1 MWTTDGR
8 PGSDIHQHGRWKVCL
23 CVCVP
28 CAAARARGS
37 KTARPRA
44 RARVCDRT
52 HAVVLH
58 WQSRISSQDGRSN
71 GGAWQSAPVS
81 CNFEWAMRGGM
92 SSCEAS
98 RSPCDE
104 RVRCACR
111 VRAARTLRARVALAG
126 PVARA
131 WASDVSLMSLAC
143 EARAP
148 TRARRHAKA
157 ARAGPP
163 RAPLSPGAKTRIVAP
178 GPTAAS
184 IIKKPPWH
192 RKIQEAGRGRRPGGP
207 RRRPRPSSA
216 RPKWAIASRSSTEA
230 TTYTTGRQSLP

>member
-163 RAPLSPGAKTRIVAP
+163 RAQPGSQNQDSGARPDGCEHNKKASMASENPRSGPRSSP
-178 GPTAAS
+178 
-184 IIKKPPWH
+184 
-192 RKIQEAGRGRRPGGP
+192 RRPA
-207 RRRPRPSSA
+207 PSPTSELGTA
-216 RPKWAIASRSSTEA
+216 
-230 TTYTTGRQSLP
+230 